1 MPQIQLVEPEGTY
14 LAWLDCRELGM
25 TDDELMAF
33 FSDEAKV
40 WRIRARI
47 RVNRDLDLCALIW
60 EVRAVCAQALD
71 QIEAAMEKTERT
83 MKNSRTVKIKRSEGL
98 HGI

>member
-1 MPQIQLVEPEGTY
+1 MRDFCKNRVPQIQLVEPEGTY

-33 FSDEAKV
+33 FSDDAKCDCTG
-40 WRIRARI
+40 ARSD
-47 RVNRDLDLCALIW
+47 RGG
-60 EVRAVCAQALD
+60 
-71 QIEAAMEKTERT
+71 MEKTERI

>member
-1 MPQIQLVEPEGTY
+1 MAGSAYRLSGWQSGTGARFCKNRVPQIQLVEPEGTY

-33 FSDEAKV
+33 FSNEARYG
-40 WRIRARI
+40 WIRARI

-60 EVRAVCAQALD
+60 AVRAV
-71 QIEAAMEKTERT
+71 
-83 MKNSRTVKIKRSEGL
+83 
-98 HGI
+98 